1 MCKPTVT
8 SMQRRALLKLAAL
21 STIGLARAQAT
32 AKPNAS
38 PSIPNTEPIT
48 MDEAKAKWLSYSTT
62 ESSTRGHRGNN
73 FRTANRDWPS
83 PSTSGRIVVLAF
95 QISRSASIW
104 K

>member
-1 MCKPTVT
+1 
-8 SMQRRALLKLAAL
+8 MQRRALLKLAAL

-73 FRTANRDWPS
+73 FRTANRD
-83 PSTSGRIVVLAF
+83 GRLRPHPAGSWCWRSRFPDRPAF
-95 QISRSASIW
+95 GNENSL
-104 K
+104 